1 MNRIYGQDLRVGAVL
16 REQNALPCKSS
27 ETVYLTAKD
36 AIDNGGA
43 GRTAKGANPVDFSLL
58 FIKKYKNH
66 KKSWQY
72 PVDKAKIYD
81 ILWQTNE
88 SERVRLFALF

>member
-1 MNRIYGQDLRVGAVL
+1 MIIAERGAL
-16 REQNALPCKSS
+16 LKAQILS
-27 ETVYLTAKD
+27 TAPK
-36 AIDNGGA
+36 IDKF
-43 GRTAKGANPVDFSLL
+43 RQKLVDFSLL